1 MSERPHPDTGHSK
14 RVEPA
19 RSAVVTALGI
29 TEIFAWGCSYYLP
42 TIVAKP
48 IAEGTGWSL
57 AWVVGGLSLGLVV
70 AGAISPIVGLSI
82 HRRGGRPVLIASAI
96 FFAIG
101 LSVIALSQNIEAYL
115 AGWIMIGLGMGAGLY
130 DAAFATLGRMYREG
144 ARSAISL
151 LTLFGGFSST
161 VCWPL
166 SWSLVETTGWRVT
179 CLVYAAM
186 QLVMSLPIY
195 LLLLPATTGSAS
207 ETRNTEIAATTGVVP
222 QRRKDVLLFS
232 LVAAIITFSA
242 VIQSIISVHLLNIL
256 QKRAIPLTNAVVLGA
271 FVGPSQVSGRLVEI
285 TFGRRFHPI
294 WTMMTSAVLV
304 VCGLGL
310 MSVGAPVI
318 ALGLV
323 LHGAGMGIMSIARGT
338 VPLALFGPIEYPVVM
353 GRLAAPSLLAQA
365 ISPLIG
371 AVVLE
376 SAGASHALLA
386 LSGIALLNLILISA
400 LALQTARLRGFFAR
414 SKEFHAF
421 SNQ

>member
-14 RVEPA
+14 RLEPP

-29 TEIFAWGCSYYLP
+29 TQIFAWGCSYYLP

-70 AGAISPIVGLSI
+70 AGAISPIVGRSI
-82 HRRGGRPVLIASAI
+82 HRHGGRPVLIASSI

-101 LSVIALSQNIEAYL
+101 LGVIALSQKIEAYL

-161 VCWPL
+161 ICWPL
-166 SWSLVETTGWRVT
+166 SWWLVETTGWRVA
-179 CLVYAAM
+179 CLVYATM

-195 LLLLPATTGSAS
+195 LLLLPTTGSAL
-207 ETRNTEIAATTGVVP
+207 ETPNTEIAATTGVVP
-222 QRRKDVLLFS
+222 QRRKNVLLFS

-256 QKRAIPLTNAVVLGA
+256 QKRAIPLTNAVILGA

-285 TFGRRFHPI
+285 TFGRRFHSV

-310 MSVGAPVI
+310 MSLGAPVI

-338 VPLALFGPIEYPVVM
+338 VPLALFGPSEYPVVM
-353 GRLAAPSLLAQA
+353 GRLAAPNLLAQA
-365 ISPLIG
+365 ISPLVG

-386 LSGIALLNLILISA
+386 LSGVALLNLILISI
-400 LALQTARLRGFFAR
+400 LALRTARPWGFFAR
-414 SKEFHAF
+414 SKEYHAF